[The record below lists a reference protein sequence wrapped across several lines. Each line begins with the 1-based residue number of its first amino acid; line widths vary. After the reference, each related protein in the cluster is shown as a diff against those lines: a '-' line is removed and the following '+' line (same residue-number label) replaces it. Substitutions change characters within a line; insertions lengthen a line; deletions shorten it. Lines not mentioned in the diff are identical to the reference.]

1 MRPLYRLFQAA
12 SKWDPKLPLVYRNIG
27 LAALRL
33 GNFSE
38 SLRML
43 RLAITADAKDDRSRS
58 LFVQTSLEWAKA
70 LDKQGKL
77 SQSAKVLEEAS
88 RSRRKIGRARG
99 LATVYGKLGKH
110 ADAKRHAEQLERLES
125 ASRNPS
131 DLNKSG
137 KNSLRTLPL
146 SELTT
151 IAGSSAGPGLETN

>member
-1 MRPLYRLFQAA
+1 
-12 SKWDPKLPLVYRNIG
+12 LPLIYRNIG

-70 LDKQGKL
+70 LDEQGKL

-88 RSRRKIGRARG
+88 SIAPENADVHEA
-99 LATVYGKLGKH
+99 LVVVYGKLGKH
-110 ADAKRHAEQLERLES
+110 ADAKRHA
-125 ASRNPS
+125 
-131 DLNKSG
+131 NKLKGLKGQSG
-137 KNSLRTLPL
+137 PTRSQ
-146 SELTT
+146 
-151 IAGSSAGPGLETN
+151 